1 MFFPSHIASGFIL
14 GNLLKKSPWTVYPFM
29 PILLF
34 ASLLPDVDGLFSD
47 TVAGHHTIL
56 HTPIFWIILFGVMI
70 LIHKWLK
77 MAILQ
82 PVSLGI
88 FLGVQLHLITD
99 WITARTVGIQ
109 WLYPFN
115 ETDYFLFQ
123 IQPENGQ
130 GSVWE
135 MIQNPYFSFY
145 MENAVLFWA
154 EVGVILVASAIYS
167 KQRFKK

>member
-1 MFFPSHIASGFIL
+1 
-14 GNLLKKSPWTVYPFM
+14 
-29 PILLF
+29 
-34 ASLLPDVDGLFSD
+34 
-47 TVAGHHTIL
+47 
-56 HTPIFWIILFGVMI
+56 
-70 LIHKWLK
+70 

-154 EVGVILVASAIYS
+154 EVGVILVAGAFYS
-167 KQRFKK
+167 KQRFNK